1 MENYSK
7 LLCVILV
14 MYCMI
19 GISTSSCPLI
29 ETNELEPLI
38 NDAVVSQG
46 GEGIIS
52 VDVSEMNINCQAVGN
67 LKDTYNYLTITARYQ
82 RSDNAIQVGQIFLF
96 CQISGF
102 LSSWS
107 YTVFNLIS
115 DTNEQNALLAA
126 NTNTNCFMCS
136 DPCDGKYCITT
147 SYVLV

>member
-82 RSDNAIQVGQIFLF
+82 RSDNTIQVGQIFLD
-96 CQISGF
+96 CEMSD
-102 LSSWS
+102 WV
-107 YTVFNLIS
+107 YTVLNLIS
-115 DTNEQNALLAA
+115 DTNEQNALLTA

-136 DPCDGKYCITT
+136 DTCDGKYCITT